1 MTTLQTTCWV
11 IHPHSDLYTF
21 RKCPWLPE
29 STCSLSPG
37 RQPKYLPKVA
47 RLHHTRSLLLNLKGG
62 FLPPPRHLTYNGKEG
77 TGYCSQPPIWRR
89 GKKKT
94 QCGSWENRKSK
105 ESLPWSASLAASGSA
120 GLCPV
125 WDSLLVLLHY
135 SCTWMGRALAECLL
149 LGPAWGFR
157 VVCGSNSHWLESA
170 EPSVCQS
177 CSHENWGS
185 WFVCFQSVPW
195 AGKDSQWSYLD
206 EVSGSGNF
214 LVLATGLSPH
224 HSGSSSLQ

>member
-11 IHPHSDLYTF
+11 IHPHF
-21 RKCPWLPE
+21 RKCPWLHK

-47 RLHHTRSLLLNLKGG
+47 TLHHTRSLLLNLKGG
-62 FLPPPRHLTYNGKEG
+62 FLPQWYGDSWLNGLCPPAPKHLTYNGEEG
-77 TGYCSQPPIWRR
+77 TGYCSKPPIWRR

-125 WDSLLVLLHY
+125 
-135 SCTWMGRALAECLL
+135 
-149 LGPAWGFR
+149 
-157 VVCGSNSHWLESA
+157 
-170 EPSVCQS
+170 
-177 CSHENWGS
+177 
-185 WFVCFQSVPW
+185 
-195 AGKDSQWSYLD
+195 
-206 EVSGSGNF
+206 
-214 LVLATGLSPH
+214 
-224 HSGSSSLQ
+224 